1 MEMILYFPNNGDGNY
16 FIMIIT
22 LIMSLYKLKIFER
35 KWHLHTN
42 NLQLSTRQAKLLPL
56 VILQLHHL
64 QHTGLA
70 ASPPQSFPFL
80 LIIDS
85 HYVTILRYKEL
96 RDLLCVALLIS

>member
-1 MEMILYFPNNGDGNY
+1 MFIYIHFFIIETLHDHRPKAVMEMILYFPNNGDGNY

-70 ASPPQSFPFL
+70 ASPPSPSPSF
-80 LIIDS
+80 
-85 HYVTILRYKEL
+85 
-96 RDLLCVALLIS
+96 

>member
-35 KWHLHTN
+35 TWHLHTN

-70 ASPPQSFPFL
+70 ASPPSPSPSF
-80 LIIDS
+80 
-85 HYVTILRYKEL
+85 
-96 RDLLCVALLIS
+96 